1 MGTPAPE
8 PPAPDAT
15 ATEPDTTAPDHPGR
29 TRGSGPTQGAL
40 AITAAVLLGLAAV
53 LTAWSAYRESLT
65 TDLVLRNYQEMQ
77 ALIALAND
85 KYSLRDQ
92 QESLEVEV
100 FLSWSVAE
108 AAGNEPAM
116 VALERVMSDELIAA
130 MDWWVEQPD
139 ETRPPTP
146 FTEINPA
153 YADLPS
159 AALIADGD
167 AYMAEAETARLA
179 AEEADAVSDRFD
191 LAQVFF
197 AVVLFV
203 AGLTTIVQR
212 RSIQV
217 GFLALSVAGLLGGV
231 AILVTSAGWY
241 QVG

>member
-1 MGTPAPE
+1 MS
-8 PPAPDAT
+8 APDDA
-15 ATEPDTTAPDHPGR
+15 APRAPAAEAR
-29 TRGSGPTQGAL
+29 ERQSTGPTQGAL

-65 TDLVLRNYQEMQ
+65 TDLVLRNYSEMQ
-77 ALIALAND
+77 ALISLSND
-85 KYSLRDQ
+85 RYSLRDQ

-100 FLSWSVAE
+100 FLTWSVAQ

-116 VALERVMSDELIAA
+116 DSLEGVMSDELAAA
-130 MDWWVEQPD
+130 MAWWADQPED
-139 ETRPPTP
+139 VRPPTP
-146 FTEINPA
+146 FTEDNPA

-159 AALIADGD
+159 RELIAEGD
-167 AYMAEAETARLA
+167 AYMAEADTARIA

-212 RSIQV
+212 RSIQM
-217 GFLALSVAGLLGGV
+217 GFLALSVAGILAGV
-231 AILVTSAGWY
+231 AILVTTQGWY
-241 QVG
+241 LIG